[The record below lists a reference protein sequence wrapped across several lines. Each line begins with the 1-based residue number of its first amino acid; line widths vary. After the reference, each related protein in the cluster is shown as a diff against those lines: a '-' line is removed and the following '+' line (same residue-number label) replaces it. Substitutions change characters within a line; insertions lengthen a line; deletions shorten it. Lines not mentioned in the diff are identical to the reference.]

1 METEGA
7 ATVTMRNNTD
17 TPKAIIHKKFGSTA
31 CYKVEEVHEPPQNG
45 CPRLAIMQKGP
56 CLYRCTLQ
64 LPEVTVVSGTFKK
77 KKDAEQSAAELAL
90 EKLGVDPTKVPT
102 LQEAWDN
109 LVAHVSFLF
118 SDEFLPTLHPLS
130 GHFRAA
136 LQREGDLSGQIPASV
151 IAVFDARLFNMCKS
165 IDPEVESNPFLVIS
179 YVMRAAAR
187 LSGLLATCEEELW
200 IRRKNPYTP
209 EIIESSSVEQS
220 DSREN
225 FSIEAINVPRSVE
238 KRVEKVILNLS
249 SSGYFLD
256 VIAKQLGLLN
266 AADILISR
274 PIGKA
279 SSETRLYFAAPKK
292 YLLDISSDLQHAK
305 GACNSKGSFNARASY
320 LSGQDI
326 YGDAVLASIG
336 FTRRSKDLFYEDVSL
351 QSYHRMVIGKT
362 PSGIYKLSREGILTA
377 ELPLTFTAK
386 AKWKG
391 LIPWDILCTFCHQHR
406 LEPMFTPRSTLEESS
421 ESPIS
426 HKKLKVTDL
435 AGKETQYA
443 NGCVVDAGVNEIV
456 ESRGSFRCEVKIISK
471 FQDIILECSP
481 KETFKKQSDAIQN
494 ASLKVLLWLNAYF
507 GDPTVPLERLNAS
520 ADRHNIRFDSQT
532 LIKTFM
538 LCQHIHNVGHNETED
553 GKLAYSN
560 SVNASFALPGI
571 ELRSLSIEGPDSG
584 VFPSIGSLACASY
597 SVSLVTEG
605 KHMKELLESS
615 DDFEFEIASR
625 AVIPH
630 LESVI
635 TQMTVGQSA
644 FFSMD
649 LPPQELVFAAAGNSA
664 RMLSLLSSETCY
676 LEYTITLLGVTEPL
690 EDRMEQ
696 AFFSPPLSKQRVEY
710 AVQSIKK
717 SCATTLV
724 DFGCG
729 SGSLLDSLPNYP
741 TSLEKI
747 AGVDISQKSLARAAK
762 ILHSKLNSNSDASTS
777 AMKSAILYDGSITN
791 FDSRLS
797 GFDIG
802 TCLEVIEHMEE
813 DQAFEFGNVVLSLF
827 RPRVLIVSTP
837 NYEYNV
843 ILQKSNLSSQED
855 DPEDKSQAQ
864 CKFRNHDHKF
874 EWTREQFNC
883 WATELAARHNYSVE
897 FSGVGGS
904 GDTEPGFAS
913 QIAVFRHEL
922 VTKEVAFPE
931 VSGLEQPYQAIWE
944 WNSRDRP
951 RSAI

>member
-1 METEGA
+1 
-7 ATVTMRNNTD
+7 
-17 TPKAIIHKKFGSTA
+17 
-31 CYKVEEVHEPPQNG
+31 
-45 CPRLAIMQKGP
+45 
-56 CLYRCTLQ
+56 
-64 LPEVTVVSGTFKK
+64 
-77 KKDAEQSAAELAL
+77 
-90 EKLGVDPTKVPT
+90 
-102 LQEAWDN
+102 
-109 LVAHVSFLF
+109 
-118 SDEFLPTLHPLS
+118 
-130 GHFRAA
+130 
-136 LQREGDLSGQIPASV
+136 
-151 IAVFDARLFNMCKS
+151 MCKS
-165 IDPEVESNPFLVIS
+165 IDPEVESNRFLVIS

-209 EIIESSSVEQS
+209 EIIESSFVEQS

-225 FSIEAINVPRSVE
+225 FSIEAINVPGSLE
-238 KRVEKVILNLS
+238 KRVEKVILITQ
-249 SSGYFLD
+249 YH
-256 VIAKQLGLLN
+256 
-266 AADILISR
+266 SR
-274 PIGKA
+274 SHK
-279 SSETRLYFAAPKK
+279 
-292 YLLDISSDLQHAK
+292 
-305 GACNSKGSFNARASY
+305 
-320 LSGQDI
+320 
-326 YGDAVLASIG
+326 
-336 FTRRSKDLFYEDVSL
+336 
-351 QSYHRMVIGKT
+351 
-362 PSGIYKLSREGILTA
+362 
-377 ELPLTFTAK
+377 
-386 AKWKG
+386 
-391 LIPWDILCTFCHQHR
+391 CT
-406 LEPMFTPRSTLEESS
+406 MFTPRSTLEESS

-435 AGKETQYA
+435 DGKETQCA

-456 ESRGSFRCEVKIISK
+456 ESGGSFRCEVKIISK
-471 FQDIILECSP
+471 FEDIILECSP

-507 GDPTVPLERLNAS
+507 GDPTVPLEGLNAS
-520 ADRHNIRFDSQT
+520 ADGRNIRFDSQT
-532 LIKTFM
+532 FIKTFM
-538 LCQHIHNVGHNETED
+538 LCQHIHNVGHKETED

-560 SVNASFALPGI
+560 SVNASFVLPGI

-584 VFPSIGSLACASY
+584 VFPSIGSLACA
-597 SVSLVTEG
+597 
-605 KHMKELLESS
+605 KLLESS
-615 DDFEFEIASR
+615 DDFEFEIASG

-649 LPPQELVFAAAGNSA
+649 LPPQELVFAAAGNST
-664 RMLSLLSSETCY
+664 RMLSLF
-676 LEYTITLLGVTEPL
+676 ITLLEVTEPL
-690 EDRMEQ
+690 EDTMEE

-729 SGSLLDSLPNYP
+729 SGSLLDSLLNYP

-747 AGVDISQKSLARAAK
+747 AGVIFHKRVLPIR
-762 ILHSKLNSNSDASTS
+762 HSKLNSNSDASTS

-797 GFDIG
+797 GFGIG

-813 DQAFEFGNVVLSLF
+813 DQASEFGNVVLSLF

-837 NYEYNV
+837 NYEYKV

-855 DPEDKSQAQ
+855 DQEDKSQAQ
-864 CKFRNHDHKF
+864 RKFRNHGHKF

-883 WATELAARHNYSVE
+883 WATELAARHNCSVE

-913 QIAVFRHEL
+913 HIAVFRHEL
-922 VTKEVAFPE
+922 ATKEVAFLE
-931 VSGLEQPYQAIWE
+931 VSGLEQPYQVIWE